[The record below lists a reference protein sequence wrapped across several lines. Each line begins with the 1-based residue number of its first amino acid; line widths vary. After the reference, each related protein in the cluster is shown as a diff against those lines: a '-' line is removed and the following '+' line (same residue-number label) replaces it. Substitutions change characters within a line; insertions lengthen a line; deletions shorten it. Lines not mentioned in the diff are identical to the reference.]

1 MKSKTKTNATSM
13 FNKLMNNKYV
23 LYFVALIALL
33 DILGYIMRKE
43 LSAVLFF
50 YLIGMI
56 TYYYNK
62 NMTIVIGSALLATYA
77 MHLVKSM
84 FGIKE
89 GLENADEDEDED
101 DDEDEDEDEKK
112 MKKVRNLMKKND
124 KQNKRKK
131 NHDEMPDPDK
141 FAIPDL
147 IPSPDAEDE
156 EEENQNNELA
166 FDTEELANMQN
177 DANKI
182 LKGLGSSANRKST
195 KSGYQNQIKLKPG
208 LYNMPNKKSL
218 EKQLGKA
225 DKIEKA
231 YDDLEQVIGE
241 NGIKSMSNSTK
252 ELVRQQNELLKGLKH
267 VTPALNEAMGAIGKI
282 DLGGLTNLFK
292 STQSSGGE

>member
-1 MKSKTKTNATSM
+1 MKSKTNATSM

-89 GLENADEDEDED
+89 GLENADEEDEEDED
-101 DDEDEDEDEKK
+101 DNEDDDEKK
-112 MKKVRNLMKKND
+112 MKKVRNLMKKNES
-124 KQNKRKK
+124 KNKRKK
-131 NHDEMPDPDK
+131 DHDEMPNPDK
-141 FAIPDL
+141 FDTPNL
-147 IPSPDAEDE
+147 VPSLDVEDDE
-156 EEENQNNELA
+156 EENENEELE
-166 FDTEELANMQN
+166 FDTEELTNMQN
-177 DANKI
+177 EANKL
-182 LKGLGSSANRKST
+182 LKGLGSSTNRKST
-195 KSGYQNQIKLKPG
+195 KSGYQNQMKLKPG